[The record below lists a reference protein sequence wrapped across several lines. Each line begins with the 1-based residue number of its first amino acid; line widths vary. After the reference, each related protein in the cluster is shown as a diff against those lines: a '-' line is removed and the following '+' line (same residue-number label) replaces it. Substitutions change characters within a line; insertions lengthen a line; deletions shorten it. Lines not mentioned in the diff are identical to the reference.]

1 MPASTCASP
10 PQARARP
17 RTTGSVVAGISLA
30 LIRLRMK
37 VVRAKPASP
46 SGAGSAIALAPS
58 EAMAVATAVRPA
70 VGSSSAKP
78 GRSVPV
84 RVAVGSWSVTGRLG
98 GVDISASRGS
108 CLGVLCS
115 DRDLDSYSYVAPDD
129 GVAPGDGDPTAGPI
143 V

>member
-1 MPASTCASP
+1 
-10 PQARARP
+10 
-17 RTTGSVVAGISLA
+17 
-30 LIRLRMK
+30 MK

-84 RVAVGSWSVTGRLG
+84 RVAVGSWSVTGRLVWG
-98 GVDISASRGS
+98 DISAAGGS
-108 CLGVLCS
+108 CLVARCS
-115 DRDLDSYSYVAPDD
+115 DRDLHSYSY
-129 GVAPGDGDPTAGPI
+129 VAPGDGDPTAGPI
-143 V
+143 VGISPRMSPQG

>member
-1 MPASTCASP
+1 
-10 PQARARP
+10 
-17 RTTGSVVAGISLA
+17 
-30 LIRLRMK
+30 MK

-84 RVAVGSWSVTGRLG
+84 RVAVGSWSVTGRLV
-98 GVDISASRGS
+98 GVDIPAWGGSRRA
-108 CLGVLCS
+108 VLCS
-115 DRDLDSYSYVAPDD
+115 DCDLHSYSFVAPGD
-129 GVAPGDGDPTAGPI
+129 GVPPGDGDPTAGPI
-143 V
+143 VGTSPRMSPQ